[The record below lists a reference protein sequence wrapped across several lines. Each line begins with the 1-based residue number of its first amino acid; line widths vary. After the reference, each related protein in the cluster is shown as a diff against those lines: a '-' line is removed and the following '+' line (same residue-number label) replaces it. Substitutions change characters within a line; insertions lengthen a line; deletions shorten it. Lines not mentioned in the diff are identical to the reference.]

1 MVGATDI
8 FFKMGDWAT
17 RGDPDRQADFT
28 YYMLWILF
36 SAFLSMFC
44 LNTYRLVTTWDPSFA
59 IWAAIGFA
67 ITSLQYFNLK
77 QMYEMRKLRRN
88 KTPAVEQKVESV
100 KEMLDAFSV
109 GEEEV
114 DGDVYDDMKD
124 YSKKDA
130 KDDKGK
136 V

>member
-1 MVGATDI
+1 MPGATDI

-17 RGDPDRQADFT
+17 KGDPQRQADFT

-36 SAFLSMFC
+36 SAFLSMFL
-44 LNTYRLVTTWDPSFA
+44 LNTYRLITTWDPSFA

-88 KTPAVEQKVESV
+88 KTPQKEEKIEGVD
-100 KEMLDAFSV
+100 EMLKAFSD
-109 GEEEV
+109 GEKEV
-114 DGDVYDDMKD
+114 DKKSLKKNGKS
-124 YSKKDA
+124 SKKE
-130 KDDKGK
+130 
-136 V
+136 